1 MGGEIKPFPSVLRV
15 VKIGKIA
22 KDLLSRCEQGKI
34 FGLTSRGLFLQLSSG
49 WILFLSFEESQG
61 PLTLTLLGDYS
72 VMRNVKIGSPVIC
85 NLNFLKFPGLELSI
99 SISDAE
105 VWSPLPPPSQILSK
119 DHRLSYLDAVY
130 GILERSAPASPI
142 IELLPFV
149 LDRNLKPG
157 SQIPSYLPML
167 QSLQL
172 ACDSEEDNLLA
183 QSLSAFLGLGKGL
196 TPSGDDLVIGFL
208 LGVNRWAY
216 LLQSNV
222 DVEMVNSRVIEQARS
237 QTTTISLNLIE
248 CACSG
253 QADER
258 LVLALDGLMAGNIGA
273 GACVN
278 LLAGWGNT
286 SGFDSLTGMAL
297 FSLAFLD

>member
-1 MGGEIKPFPSVLRV
+1 MGGEINPFPAILRV
-15 VKIGKIA
+15 VKIGGIA
-22 KDLLSRCEQGKI
+22 KELLARCEQGMI

-61 PLTLTLLGDYS
+61 PLTLTLPGDHS

-85 NLNFLKFPGLELSI
+85 SQDYLEFPGLELSI
-99 SISDAE
+99 SISDAV
-105 VWSPLPPPSQILSK
+105 VWSPSPLPSQILSK
-119 DHRLSYLDAVY
+119 DHRLSYLDTVY
-130 GILERSAPASPI
+130 GILERNTPASPI
-142 IELLPFV
+142 IELLPYV
-149 LDRNLKPG
+149 LDKNLKPG
-157 SQIPSYLPML
+157 LQVPSYLPIL

-172 ACDSEEDNLLA
+172 ACDSEEDHLLA

-196 TPSGDDLVIGFL
+196 TPSGDDLVIGLL

-222 DVEMVNSRVIEQARS
+222 DIEMLNSRVIEQARN

-258 LVLALDGLMAGNIGA
+258 LVLALDGLMTGSIGA